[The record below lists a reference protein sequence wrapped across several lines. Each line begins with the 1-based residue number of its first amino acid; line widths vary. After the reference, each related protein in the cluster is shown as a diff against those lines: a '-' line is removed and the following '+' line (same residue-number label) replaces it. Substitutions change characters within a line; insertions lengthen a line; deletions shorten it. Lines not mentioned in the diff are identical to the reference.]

1 MTGTDGP
8 RQQLAAA
15 LHSVGY
21 RGTESAVTALLPVV
35 TAWAEQQWLRIRE
48 AHDWQCDCDPDDP
61 CRTRIALTEVRA
73 AYGEGRD
80 DEVTH
85 G

>member
-35 TAWAEQQWLRIRE
+35 TAWAEQQRDAL
-48 AHDWQCDCDPDDP
+48 
-61 CRTRIALTEVRA
+61 RTRMEALADEWERHPLWGDPVDVANGIRSALTA
-73 AYGEGRD
+73 GD
-80 DEVTH
+80 PS
-85 G
+85 